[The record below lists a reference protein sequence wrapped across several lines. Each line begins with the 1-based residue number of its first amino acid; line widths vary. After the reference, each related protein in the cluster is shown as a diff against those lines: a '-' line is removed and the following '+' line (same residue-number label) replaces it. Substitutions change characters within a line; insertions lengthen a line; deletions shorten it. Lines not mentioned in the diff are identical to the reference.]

1 MPSALSDFR
10 RFPTW
15 MWRNVEVAEFVTLLR
30 EYNDLLAEGAT
41 RIGFYGLDLYSLYTS
56 MEAVVAYLETV
67 DPDAA
72 QRARERYA
80 CFDQF
85 GRDPQIY
92 AYEAGMAGAPPREA
106 AAGAPLVDC
115 ARPAARAVC
124 GPAVFP
130 RPEAPPPVTT
140 RPALPPLFPP

>member
-56 MEAVVAYLETV
+56 MEAVVAYLDDV
-67 DPDAA
+67 DPEAA
-72 QRARERYA
+72 QRARQRYA

-92 AYEAGMAGAPPREA
+92 AYEAGIAGAEPCEQEAVQQLIELRALAVDA
-106 AAGAPLVDC
+106 AARG
-115 ARPAARAVC
+115 RAVD
-124 GPAVFP
+124 A
-130 RPEAPPPVTT
+130 
-140 RPALPPLFPP
+140 